1 MKKGKLGILMEV
13 LNEVSIEFPETKQF
27 IDKRLEKK
35 CL

>member
-1 MKKGKLGILMEV
+1 MKKGKLGIPLEV

-27 IDKRLEKK
+27 IDKHLEKK